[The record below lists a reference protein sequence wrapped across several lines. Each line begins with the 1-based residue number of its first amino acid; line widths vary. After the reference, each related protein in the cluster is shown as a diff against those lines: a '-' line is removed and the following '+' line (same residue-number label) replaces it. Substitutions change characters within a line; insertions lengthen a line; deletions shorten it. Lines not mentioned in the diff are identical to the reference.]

1 MFLDGQK
8 KLILI
13 EMAKVKESSVR
24 AFSSHK
30 VSRPGVH
37 AKTKTSK
44 MKSSKN
50 YRKAYKGQGR

>member
-1 MFLDGQK
+1 
-8 KLILI
+8 
-13 EMAKVKESSVR
+13 MAKATTTSLKTYSKS
-24 AFSSHK
+24 K

-50 YRKAYKGQGR
+50 YKKSYKAQGR